1 MENIVKLVKTDLEL
15 VDKSLNSLFDIEN
28 DIFKELNLFLN
39 SPKKRIRSLLTSLYL
54 KTFSKEINVEL
65 LCIAELIHNASLL
78 HDDVIDEAR
87 FRRDNETLACKFN
100 SHVSILSGDF
110 LLSLATEKLIKL
122 ENWQIISNFQH
133 CIKKMSEAE
142 ILQYSLRGTVP
153 EKEMYLQIIKG
164 KTAELFVATLKS
176 SALLAGLD
184 VQKASRFAENFGILF
199 QLKNDL
205 EKTSAEADD
214 KNKIHTL
221 KDILGIEKT
230 KALMDNYLEELRT
243 DIREL
248 PQNVCS
254 KGLEELLRLI

>member
-1 MENIVKLVKTDLEL
+1 
-15 VDKSLNSLFDIEN
+15 
-28 DIFKELNLFLN
+28 
-39 SPKKRIRSLLTSLYL
+39 
-54 KTFSKEINVEL
+54 
-65 LCIAELIHNASLL
+65 
-78 HDDVIDEAR
+78 
-87 FRRDNETLACKFN
+87 
-100 SHVSILSGDF
+100 
-110 LLSLATEKLIKL
+110 
-122 ENWQIISNFQH
+122 
-133 CIKKMSEAE
+133 
-142 ILQYSLRGTVP
+142 
-153 EKEMYLQIIKG
+153 MYLQIAKG

-184 VQKASRFAENFGILF
+184 VQKASRFAESFGILF

-205 EKTSAEADD
+205 EKTSAAADD

-248 PQNVCS
+248 PQNAYS